1 VEKMNWLVKVAIWL
15 FLPRHD
21 KSIFWEAC
29 KLASMQIKEQD
40 DTEYYGGTK
49 HAIAYERIR
58 TILVKNGYQ
67 KSDITGAVIHMAIAL
82 RYLQSIR

>member
-1 VEKMNWLVKVAIWL
+1 MNWLVKTIIWL
-15 FLPRHD
+15 SLSWKD
-21 KSIFWEAC
+21 KNTFRDAY
-29 KLASMQIKEQD
+29 KLASEQISKQD

-58 TILVKNGYQ
+58 TILVKSGYP
-67 KSDITGAVIHMAIAL
+67 KTDITGAVIHMAIAL

>member
-1 VEKMNWLVKVAIWL
+1 MNWLVKVAIWL
-15 FLPRHD
+15 FLPRQD
-21 KSIFWEAC
+21 KGIFWEAC

-58 TILVKNGYQ
+58 TILVKSGYQ

>member
-1 VEKMNWLVKVAIWL
+1 MNWLVKIAIWF

-21 KSIFWEAC
+21 RGIFLEAC
-29 KLASMQIKEQD
+29 KLASMQIKEQE

-58 TILVKNGYQ
+58 TILVKSGYP
-67 KSDITGAVIHMAIAL
+67 KTDITGAVIHMAIAL

>member
-1 VEKMNWLVKVAIWL
+1 MNWLVKAAIWL

-21 KSIFWEAC
+21 REIFLQSC
-29 KLASMQIKEQD
+29 KLASMQIEQQD

-58 TILVKNGYQ
+58 TILIKSGYA

>member
-1 VEKMNWLVKVAIWL
+1 
-15 FLPRHD
+15 
-21 KSIFWEAC
+21 
-29 KLASMQIKEQD
+29 MQIKEQD

-58 TILVKNGYQ
+58 TILVKSGYQ

>member
-1 VEKMNWLVKVAIWL
+1 MNWLVKVAIWF

-21 KSIFWEAC
+21 KSIFLEAC
-29 KLASMQIKEQD
+29 KLASMQIKEQE

-58 TILVKNGYQ
+58 TILVKSGYQ